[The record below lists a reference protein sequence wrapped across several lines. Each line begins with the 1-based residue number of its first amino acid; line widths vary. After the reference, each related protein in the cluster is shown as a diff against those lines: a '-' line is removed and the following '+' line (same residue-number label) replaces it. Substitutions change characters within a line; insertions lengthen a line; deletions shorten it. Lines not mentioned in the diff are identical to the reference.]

1 MHIPVM
7 LNECLEALITDP
19 KGIYVD
25 GTLGNGGHSAEI
37 LKKVDAGGMLIGF
50 DRDIDAIGRVQEKL
64 KSSDGKRVELV
75 HDNYANMVEQ
85 LDRLGIEKVNGL
97 LLDLGVSS
105 FQLDLADRGFS
116 FQKDAPIDMRMDQQS
131 GQTAGELVNT
141 ASEQELADLIYRFG
155 EDRASRRIA
164 RAIVEARDK
173 VEIETT
179 LQLAGIVERAKGGRK
194 GKKKHPATQTFQ
206 ALRMAVNDELAGIE
220 QVLDSMM
227 DRMTVG
233 GRIVVLTFHSLEDRL
248 VKQFFARHVPREE
261 SLQQGGVKRIFE
273 EPPAKWIWRKP
284 LIATDEEQAVNPR
297 SRSAKLRAVEVGVSD
312 GSKT

>member
-7 LNECLEALITDP
+7 LNECLEALISDP
-19 KGIYVD
+19 QGIYVD

-37 LKKVDAGGMLIGF
+37 LKQIDAGGTLIGF
-50 DRDIDAIGRVQEKL
+50 DCDIDAIERVQDKL
-64 KSSDGKRVELV
+64 KSGNGKRVELV
-75 HDNYANMVEQ
+75 HDNYANMAER

-105 FQLDLADRGFS
+105 FQLDISDRGFS

-141 ASEQELADLIYRFG
+141 ASEQELADLIYRYG

-164 RAIVEARDK
+164 RAIVEARGK
-173 VEIETT
+173 NKIETT
-179 LQLAGIVERAKGGRK
+179 LQLAGIVERAKGGRR
-194 GKKKHPATQTFQ
+194 GKKTHPATQTFQ

-220 QVLDSMM
+220 QVLKTMM
-227 DRMTVG
+227 DRMAEG

-273 EPPAKWIWRKP
+273 EPPAQWIWRKP
-284 LIATDEEQAVNPR
+284 LVATEEEQAVNPR
-297 SRSAKLRAVEVGVSD
+297 SRSAKLRAVKVGE
-312 GSKT
+312 

>member
-7 LNECLEALITDP
+7 LNECLDALITDP

-25 GTLGNGGHSAEI
+25 GTIGNGGHSAEI
-37 LKKVDAGGMLIGF
+37 LKKIDAGGMLIGF
-50 DRDIDAIGRVQEKL
+50 DRDIDAIGRVQEKM
-64 KSSDGKRVELV
+64 KTGDGKRVQLV

-105 FQLDLADRGFS
+105 FQLDIADRGFS

-141 ASEQELADLIYRFG
+141 ADEQELANIIYRFG
-155 EDRASRRIA
+155 EDKASRRIA
-164 RAIVEARDK
+164 RAIVEARGK
-173 VEIETT
+173 NKIETT

-194 GKKKHPATQTFQ
+194 GKKTHPATKTFQ

-220 QVLDSMM
+220 QVLETMM
-227 DRMTVG
+227 DRMVEG

-261 SLQQGGVKRIFE
+261 SLQQGGVRQIFE
-273 EPPAKWIWRKP
+273 EPSAKWISKKP
-284 LIATDEEQAVNPR
+284 LIATDEEQATNPR
-297 SRSAKLRAVEVGVSD
+297 SRSAKLRAVEVG
-312 GSKT
+312 GSNGSET